1 MRGFAW
7 LAFLTLLI
15 SAAAKAECRFE
26 NSRFR
31 AVLGEDAIWQSL
43 VDKRTGTEYCAAKAR
58 VRFAEAVVAGQTRQA
73 NHASLVGNCL
83 RIGLAGC
90 DTKLSYTVDAQDDWI
105 AFRLVEIAGA
115 RPSHVTLVRLGVN
128 LSQRVGARLGGA
140 WDDAWAVCLR
150 GLNLQTS
157 GHCSRATGHA
167 LLVATAQDGP
177 GPKLEGSGA
186 AILAARPDEVR
197 GILRRFAVAH
207 DLPRNESPDGVLS
220 KDLPTARQSYWFL
233 DFGEQE
239 VDKVIDYC
247 RRSGLRQVMLS
258 SGAWCAQVGHYTL
271 NHRRYPDGVQ
281 SLRRAVAKLHAA
293 GILVGMHTF
302 ASKVSKTDAY
312 VTPKPRRDFW
322 VDMRA
327 SLAADI
333 GPNDRDIRT
342 STDLSQWPGSPV
354 CRQKVW
360 EGHVSKHQEVIIDDE
375 IIRYERIG
383 PDGKWDTFLGCHRGA
398 YGTLAAPHAAR
409 TDCRHYGVDGCI
421 NGYIVDLDSP
431 LFEETTSRLAGI
443 FNACDFDMVYFDG
456 SEDVPKTRYNY
467 YASKA
472 HAAAIAKFQKRPLIH
487 QGGGF
492 TNELWFS
499 FTRNATVDQY
509 PGTYL
514 AYLHDGGTLDRF
526 PTCKEHID
534 RSVRYMLACEDDM
547 TPGELGWF
555 GINPKS
561 GNYDGLQYDEIEY
574 LMCKS
579 LAYNAPISLQ
589 TSFAQMDR
597 HPLTPDIL
605 EIVRAYE
612 EARLSGN
619 VPAPVRASLGQL
631 GRDFVMLRDGQ
642 TLDFAPV
649 EQVPLVAGTR
659 DIRAFLGTHRGV
671 AVATV
676 WHFAGSPGRLI
687 LDARNVT
694 AFDIQGRP
702 IALESADSATAVPID
717 WRRVTLRF
725 AGADPKMARQLLTNA
740 RFEPRK
746 P

>member
-1 MRGFAW
+1 MRC
-7 LAFLTLLI
+7 LAFSMLLTLVI
-15 SAAAKAECRFE
+15 AVTAAAEWRFE

-31 AVLGEDAIWQSL
+31 AVLGEDAMWQSL
-43 VDKRTGTEYCAAKAR
+43 VDKSTGTEHCAAKAR
-58 VRFAEAVVAGQTRQA
+58 VRFAEAVVAGQTRPA
-73 NHASLVGNCL
+73 NRAALAGGRL
-83 RIGLAGC
+83 TIGLAGC
-90 DTKLSYTVDAQDDWI
+90 DTQLTYAVETNDDWI
-105 AFRLVEIAGA
+105 AFRLAEISGA
-115 RPSHVTLVRLGVN
+115 RPSHVAVVRLGVAIH
-128 LSQRVGARLGGA
+128 QRVGARLAAA

-157 GHCSRATGHA
+157 GHASRSGSHVQ
-167 LLVATAQDGP
+167 LIATAQDAP

-186 AILAARPDEVR
+186 AILAARPHELR
-197 GILRRFAVAH
+197 GILRRFAAAY
-207 DLPRNESPDGVLS
+207 DLPRNETPDGVLS
-220 KDLPTARQSYWFL
+220 KDLPDARQSYWFL
-233 DFGEQE
+233 AFGEKE

-247 RRSGLRQVMLS
+247 RRSGLRQVMLA
-258 SGAWCAQVGHYTL
+258 SGAWCVQVGHYTF
-271 NHRRYPDGVQ
+271 NHRQYPDGIE
-281 SLRRAVAKLHAA
+281 SLRRAVARLHAA

-312 VTPKPRRDFW
+312 VTPTPRRDFW
-322 VDMRA
+322 VDMRTT
-327 SLAADI
+327 LAADI
-333 GPNDRDIRT
+333 APDDRQIRAAA
-342 STDLSQWPGSPV
+342 DLSQWPGSPV

-375 IIRYERIG
+375 IVRYERIG
-383 PDGKWDTFLGCHRGA
+383 PEGKWDTFLGCQRGA
-398 YGTLAAPHAAR
+398 YGTRAAPHAAGA
-409 TDCRHYGVDGCI
+409 DCRHYGVDGCI
-421 NGYIVDLDSP
+421 NAYIVDLDSP
-431 LFEETTSRLAGI
+431 LFEETTSRLAEI

-456 SEDVPKTRYNY
+456 SEDVPKTRYSY

-472 HAAAIAKFQKRPLIH
+472 HAAAMAKFRKRPLIH

-514 AYLHDGGTLDRF
+514 AYLHDGGTLDKF

-561 GNYDGLQYDEIEY
+561 GNYEGLQYDEIEY
-574 LMCKS
+574 LMAKS

-589 TSFAQMDR
+589 TSFAQMER

-612 EARLSGN
+612 EARRSAS
-619 VPAPVRASLGQL
+619 VPPSVRAPLGQL
-631 GRDFVMLRDGQ
+631 GKDFVMLRDGQ
-642 TLDFAPV
+642 GLDFAPV
-649 EQVPLVAGTR
+649 EELPQVAGTR
-659 DIRAFLGTHRGV
+659 DVRAFVGAHRAD

-676 WHFAGSPGRLI
+676 WHFAGESVRLV
-687 LDARNVT
+687 LDARGVA
-694 AFDIQGRP
+694 AFDVKGQP
-702 IALESADSATAVPID
+702 VALQSASSATLVPID
-717 WRRVTLRF
+717 GRRITLRF
-725 AGADPKMARQLLTNA
+725 PGADPKTVRQLLTNA
-740 RFEPRK
+740 RLEARK

>member
-1 MRGFAW
+1 
-7 LAFLTLLI
+7 
-15 SAAAKAECRFE
+15 
-26 NSRFR
+26 
-31 AVLGEDAIWQSL
+31 
-43 VDKRTGTEYCAAKAR
+43 
-58 VRFAEAVVAGQTRQA
+58 
-73 NHASLVGNCL
+73 
-83 RIGLAGC
+83 
-90 DTKLSYTVDAQDDWI
+90 
-105 AFRLVEIAGA
+105 
-115 RPSHVTLVRLGVN
+115 
-128 LSQRVGARLGGA
+128 
-140 WDDAWAVCLR
+140 
-150 GLNLQTS
+150 LNLQTS

-271 NHRRYPDGVQ
+271 NHRRYPDGVK

-333 GPNDRDIRT
+333 DPNDRDIRT

-467 YASKA
+467 S
-472 HAAAIAKFQKRPLIH
+472 HPRPT
-487 QGGGF
+487 Q
-492 TNELWFS
+492 
-499 FTRNATVDQY
+499 
-509 PGTYL
+509 
-514 AYLHDGGTLDRF
+514 
-526 PTCKEHID
+526 
-534 RSVRYMLACEDDM
+534 
-547 TPGELGWF
+547 
-555 GINPKS
+555 
-561 GNYDGLQYDEIEY
+561 
-574 LMCKS
+574 
-579 LAYNAPISLQ
+579 
-589 TSFAQMDR
+589 
-597 HPLTPDIL
+597 
-605 EIVRAYE
+605 
-612 EARLSGN
+612 
-619 VPAPVRASLGQL
+619 
-631 GRDFVMLRDGQ
+631 
-642 TLDFAPV
+642 
-649 EQVPLVAGTR
+649 
-659 DIRAFLGTHRGV
+659 
-671 AVATV
+671 
-676 WHFAGSPGRLI
+676 
-687 LDARNVT
+687 
-694 AFDIQGRP
+694 
-702 IALESADSATAVPID
+702 
-717 WRRVTLRF
+717 
-725 AGADPKMARQLLTNA
+725 
-740 RFEPRK
+740 PR
-746 P
+746 